1 MSKRFIRKE
10 VLEKVRTLSAFD
22 YLKNYAPDLLV
33 KNGRTDY
40 YHRNHDSLHFSNGK
54 WYWWSQGK
62 GGTSA
67 LDYLIIV
74 EGYEFK
80 DACNYLSDLMN
91 VSAPVTTFYHPKPS
105 KPFEL
110 PVKDKNNDL
119 VIRYLCEVRKIDKDI
134 VDDFISKGMIYQSA
148 NFKNAV
154 FVGYDKDKPA
164 YAFKRSIFK
173 NFKLDH
179 AGSNK
184 AFSFN
189 YTNPKSDVLH
199 IFEAVIDLLSYMTL
213 LKMNEMDYTE
223 FSYLSLAGASDKIA
237 TKSEADIPIALKT
250 YLERNPNI
258 KTIIFHLDNDEVG
271 IGATSKI
278 ISILNSKYQ
287 CIDEHPTSYKDV
299 NEELIHKKFVTI
311 DIFLIFCWLQI
322 ILTSEFLQE
331 ALQKDEIK

>member
-1 MSKRFIRKE
+1 MSKRFIRKD

-22 YLKNYAPDLLV
+22 YLRNYAPDLLV

-40 YHRNHDSLHFSNGK
+40 YHRDHDSLHFSNGK

-80 DACNYLSDLMN
+80 EACNYLSELMN
-91 VSAPVTTFYHPKPS
+91 VSAPVTTYYNTKPIKS
-105 KPFEL
+105 FEL
-110 PVKDKNNDL
+110 PIKDKNNDL
-119 VIRYLCEVRKIDKDI
+119 VIRYLCEIRKIDKVI
-134 VDDFISKGMIYQSA
+134 VEDFISKGMIYQSA

-154 FVGYDKDKPA
+154 FVGYDGNKPA

-189 YTNPKSDVLH
+189 YTNTNCDVLH
-199 IFEAVIDLLSYMTL
+199 VFEAAIDLLSYMTL
-213 LKMNEMDYTE
+213 LKMKKIDYTE
-223 FSYLSLAGASDKIA
+223 LNYLSLAGASDKIA
-237 TKSEADIPIALKT
+237 AKSEEDIPIALKA

-258 KTIIFHLDNDEVG
+258 KTIVFHLDNDEVG
-271 IGATSKI
+271 IGATAKI

-287 CIDEHPTSYKDV
+287 CIDEHPKMHKDV
-299 NEELIHKKFVTI
+299 NELLLYVNKSTNN
-311 DIFLIFCWLQI
+311 L
-322 ILTSEFLQE
+322 
-331 ALQKDEIK
+331 

>member
-1 MSKRFIRKE
+1 MSKRFIRKD

-22 YLKNYAPDLLV
+22 YLRNYAPDLLV

-40 YHRNHDSLHFSNGK
+40 YHRDHDSLHFSNGK

-91 VSAPVTTFYHPKPS
+91 VSEPVTTCYHPKPI

-119 VIRYLCEVRKIDKDI
+119 VIRYLCEIRKIDKDI

-189 YTNPKSDVLH
+189 YTNKNSNELH
-199 IFEAVIDLLSYMTL
+199 VFEAAIDLLSYMTL
-213 LKMNEMDYTE
+213 LKMDEIDYTE
-223 FSYLSLAGASDKIA
+223 FNYLSLAGASDKIA
-237 TKSEADIPIALKT
+237 SKSEADIPIALKA

-287 CIDEHPTSYKDV
+287 CIDEHPKMHKDV
-299 NEELIHKKFVTI
+299 NELLLYVNKTTNN
-311 DIFLIFCWLQI
+311 L
-322 ILTSEFLQE
+322 
-331 ALQKDEIK
+331 

>member
-271 IGATSKI
+271 IGATSKF

-299 NEELIHKKFVTI
+299 NEELIHKNSLLSTF
-311 DIFLIFCWLQI
+311 F
-322 ILTSEFLQE
+322 
-331 ALQKDEIK
+331 

>member
-54 WYWWSQGK
+54 WYWWSQ
-62 GGTSA
+62 
-67 LDYLIIV
+67 
-74 EGYEFK
+74 
-80 DACNYLSDLMN
+80 
-91 VSAPVTTFYHPKPS
+91 
-105 KPFEL
+105 
-110 PVKDKNNDL
+110 DKNNDL

-299 NEELIHKKFVTI
+299 NEELIHKNSLLSTF
-311 DIFLIFCWLQI
+311 F
-322 ILTSEFLQE
+322 
-331 ALQKDEIK
+331 

>member
-1 MSKRFIRKE
+1 MSKRFIRKD

-22 YLKNYAPDLLV
+22 YLRNYAPDLLV

-40 YHRNHDSLHFSNGK
+40 YHRDHDSLHFSNGK

-80 DACNYLSDLMN
+80 EACNYLSELMN
-91 VSAPVTTFYHPKPS
+91 VSAPVTTYYNTKPIKS
-105 KPFEL
+105 FEL
-110 PVKDKNNDL
+110 PIKDKNNDL
-119 VIRYLCEVRKIDKDI
+119 VIRYLCEIRKIDKVI
-134 VDDFISKGMIYQSA
+134 VEDFISKGMIYQSA

-154 FVGYDKDKPA
+154 FVGYDGNKPA

-189 YTNPKSDVLH
+189 YTNTNCDVLH
-199 IFEAVIDLLSYMTL
+199 VFEAAIDLLSYMAL
-213 LKMNEMDYTE
+213 LKMKKIDYTE
-223 FSYLSLAGASDKIA
+223 LNYLSLAGASDKIA
-237 TKSEADIPIALKT
+237 AKSEADIPIALKA

-258 KTIIFHLDNDEVG
+258 KTIVFHLDNDEVG
-271 IGATSKI
+271 IGATAKI

-287 CIDEHPTSYKDV
+287 CIDEHPKMHKDV
-299 NEELIHKKFVTI
+299 NKLLLYVNKSTNN
-311 DIFLIFCWLQI
+311 L
-322 ILTSEFLQE
+322 
-331 ALQKDEIK
+331 

>member
-1 MSKRFIRKE
+1 MNKRFIRKD

-22 YLKNYAPDLLV
+22 YLKNYAPDLLI

-40 YHRNHDSLHFSNGK
+40 YHRDHDSLHFSNGK

-80 DACNYLSDLMN
+80 EACNYLSDLMN
-91 VSAPVTTFYHPKPS
+91 VSAPVTTYYAPKPT

-110 PVKDKNNDL
+110 PIKDTNNDL
-119 VIRYLCEVRKIDKDI
+119 VIHYLCEVRKIDKGI
-134 VDDFISKGMIYQSA
+134 VDDFISKGMIYQSV

-154 FVGYDKDKPA
+154 FVGYDGNKPA

-189 YTNPKSDVLH
+189 YTNQDSNKLH
-199 IFEAVIDLLSYMTL
+199 VFEAAIDLLSYMTL
-213 LKMNEMDYTE
+213 LKMDEIDYTE
-223 FSYLSLAGASDKIA
+223 FNYLSLAGASDKIA
-237 TKSEADIPIALKT
+237 GKSEADIPIALKA
-250 YLERNPNI
+250 YLQRNPNI

-278 ISILNSKYQ
+278 ISIMNSRYQ
-287 CIDEHPTSYKDV
+287 CIDEHPTSCKDV
-299 NEELIHKKFVTI
+299 NEELIHKNSLLSTVF
-311 DIFLIFCWLQI
+311 
-322 ILTSEFLQE
+322 
-331 ALQKDEIK
+331 

>member
-271 IGATSKI
+271 ISATSKI

-299 NEELIHKKFVTI
+299 NEELIHKNSLLSTF
-311 DIFLIFCWLQI
+311 F
-322 ILTSEFLQE
+322 
-331 ALQKDEIK
+331 

>member
-40 YHRNHDSLHFSNGK
+40 YHRDHDSLHFSNGK

-299 NEELIHKKFVTI
+299 NEELIHKNSLLSTF
-311 DIFLIFCWLQI
+311 F
-322 ILTSEFLQE
+322 
-331 ALQKDEIK
+331 

>member
-22 YLKNYAPDLLV
+22 YLRNYAPDLLV

-40 YHRNHDSLHFSNGK
+40 YHREHDSLHFSNGK

-91 VSAPVTTFYHPKPS
+91 VSEPVTTHYHPKPV

-199 IFEAVIDLLSYMTL
+199 VFEAAIDLLSYMTL
-213 LKMNEMDYTE
+213 LKMDEKDYTK
-223 FSYLSLAGASDKIA
+223 FDYLSLAGASDKIA
-237 TKSEADIPIALKT
+237 IKSEADIPIALKA

-258 KTIIFHLDNDEVG
+258 KTIVFHLDNDEVG

-287 CIDEHPTSYKDV
+287 CTDEHPPIYKDV
-299 NEELIHKKFVTI
+299 NEELIHKSSLLSTVF
-311 DIFLIFCWLQI
+311 
-322 ILTSEFLQE
+322 
-331 ALQKDEIK
+331 

>member
-10 VLEKVRTLSAFD
+10 VLEKVRSLSAFD

-91 VSAPVTTFYHPKPS
+91 VSAPVTTFYHPKPAKS
-105 KPFEL
+105 FEL

-119 VIRYLCEVRKIDKDI
+119 VIRYLCEVRKIEKDI

-199 IFEAVIDLLSYMTL
+199 VFEAAIDLLSYMTL
-213 LKMNEMDYTE
+213 LKMDEKDYTK
-223 FSYLSLAGASDKIA
+223 FDYLSLAGASDKIA
-237 TKSEADIPIALKT
+237 SKSEADIPIALKA

-299 NEELIHKKFVTI
+299 NELLLYVNKTTNN
-311 DIFLIFCWLQI
+311 L
-322 ILTSEFLQE
+322 
-331 ALQKDEIK
+331 

>member
-1 MSKRFIRKE
+1 MSQRFIRKD

-22 YLKNYAPDLLV
+22 YLRNYAPDLLV

-40 YHRNHDSLHFSNGK
+40 YH
-54 WYWWSQGK
+54 
-62 GGTSA
+62 
-67 LDYLIIV
+67 
-74 EGYEFK
+74 
-80 DACNYLSDLMN
+80 
-91 VSAPVTTFYHPKPS
+91 PKPT

-110 PVKDKNNDL
+110 PIKDKNNDL
-119 VIRYLCEVRKIDKDI
+119 VIHYLCEVRKIDKGI
-134 VDDFISKGMIYQSA
+134 VEDFISKGLIYQSA
-148 NFKNAV
+148 NFKNTV

-189 YTNPKSDVLH
+189 YTNTNSNELH
-199 IFEAVIDLLSYMTL
+199 VFEAAIDLLSYMTL
-213 LKMNEMDYTE
+213 LKMDEMDYTE
-223 FSYLSLAGASDKIA
+223 FNYLSLAGASDKIA
-237 TKSEADIPIALKT
+237 GKSEADIPIALKA

-258 KTIIFHLDNDEVG
+258 KIIIFHLDNDKVG

-278 ISILNSKYQ
+278 ISVLNSKYQ

-299 NEELIHKKFVTI
+299 NDELIDKANHI
-311 DIFLIFCWLQI
+311 
-322 ILTSEFLQE
+322 
-331 ALQKDEIK
+331 

>member
-1 MSKRFIRKE
+1 MSKRFIRKD

-40 YHRNHDSLHFSNGK
+40 YHRDHDSLHFSNGK

-80 DACNYLSDLMN
+80 DACNYLSELMN
-91 VSAPVTTFYHPKPS
+91 VSAPVTTYYHPKPIKS
-105 KPFEL
+105 FEL
-110 PVKDKNNDL
+110 PIKDKNNDL
-119 VIRYLCEVRKIDKDI
+119 VIRYLCEVRKIDKGI

-164 YAFKRSIFK
+164 YAFKRNIFK

-189 YTNPKSDVLH
+189 YTNPDSNMLH
-199 IFEAVIDLLSYMTL
+199 VFEAAIDLLSYMTL
-213 LKMNEMDYTE
+213 LKMDEMDYTE
-223 FSYLSLAGASDKIA
+223 FNYLSLAGASDKIVA
-237 TKSEADIPIALKT
+237 KSEADIPIALKA
-250 YLERNPNI
+250 YLEKNPNI

-271 IGATSKI
+271 RGATSKI
-278 ISILNSKYQ
+278 ISILNLKYR

-299 NEELIHKKFVTI
+299 NDELI
-311 DIFLIFCWLQI
+311 DRRI
-322 ILTSEFLQE
+322 IYN
-331 ALQKDEIK
+331 

>member
-22 YLKNYAPDLLV
+22 YLRNYAPDLLV

-40 YHRNHDSLHFSNGK
+40 YHREHDSLHFSNGK

-91 VSAPVTTFYHPKPS
+91 VSEPVTTHYHPKPV

-199 IFEAVIDLLSYMTL
+199 VFEAAIDLLSYMTL
-213 LKMNEMDYTE
+213 LKM
-223 FSYLSLAGASDKIA
+223 
-237 TKSEADIPIALKT
+237 
-250 YLERNPNI
+250 
-258 KTIIFHLDNDEVG
+258 
-271 IGATSKI
+271 
-278 ISILNSKYQ
+278 
-287 CIDEHPTSYKDV
+287 
-299 NEELIHKKFVTI
+299 
-311 DIFLIFCWLQI
+311 
-322 ILTSEFLQE
+322 
-331 ALQKDEIK
+331 

>member
-1 MSKRFIRKE
+1 M
-10 VLEKVRTLSAFD
+10 
-22 YLKNYAPDLLV
+22 
-33 KNGRTDY
+33 
-40 YHRNHDSLHFSNGK
+40 HFSNGK

-80 DACNYLSDLMN
+80 DACNYLSELMN
-91 VSAPVTTFYHPKPS
+91 VSAPVTTYYHPKPIKS
-105 KPFEL
+105 FEL
-110 PVKDKNNDL
+110 PIKDKNNDL
-119 VIRYLCEVRKIDKDI
+119 VIRYLCEVRKIDKGI

-164 YAFKRSIFK
+164 YAFKRNIFK

-189 YTNPKSDVLH
+189 YTNPDSNMLH
-199 IFEAVIDLLSYMTL
+199 VFEAAIDLLSYMTL
-213 LKMNEMDYTE
+213 LKMDEMDYTE
-223 FSYLSLAGASDKIA
+223 FNYLSLAGASDKIVA
-237 TKSEADIPIALKT
+237 KSEADIPIALKA
-250 YLERNPNI
+250 YLEKNPNI

-271 IGATSKI
+271 RGATSKI
-278 ISILNSKYQ
+278 ISILNLKYR

-299 NEELIHKKFVTI
+299 NDELIDKANHI
-311 DIFLIFCWLQI
+311 
-322 ILTSEFLQE
+322 
-331 ALQKDEIK
+331 

>member
-22 YLKNYAPDLLV
+22 YLRNYAPDLLV

-40 YHRNHDSLHFSNGK
+40 YHREHDSLHFSNGK

-91 VSAPVTTFYHPKPS
+91 VSKPVTTHYHPKPV

-179 AGSNK
+179 VGSNK

-199 IFEAVIDLLSYMTL
+199 VFEAAIDLLSYMTL
-213 LKMNEMDYTE
+213 LKMDEKDYTK
-223 FSYLSLAGASDKIA
+223 FDYLSLAGASDKIA
-237 TKSEADIPIALKT
+237 TKSEADITIALKA
-250 YLERNPNI
+250 YLERNPTI
-258 KTIIFHLDNDEVG
+258 KTIVFHLDNDEVG
-271 IGATSKI
+271 RGATSKI

-287 CIDEHPTSYKDV
+287 CIDEHPSICKDA
-299 NEELIHKKFVTI
+299 NEELIHKKTLLSTF
-311 DIFLIFCWLQI
+311 F
-322 ILTSEFLQE
+322 
-331 ALQKDEIK
+331 

>member
-1 MSKRFIRKE
+1 MSKRFIRKD

-22 YLKNYAPDLLV
+22 YLRNYAPDLLV

-40 YHRNHDSLHFSNGK
+40 YHRDHDSLHFSNGK

-91 VSAPVTTFYHPKPS
+91 VSEPVTTYYHPKPI

-119 VIRYLCEVRKIDKDI
+119 VIRYLCEIRKIDKDI

-189 YTNPKSDVLH
+189 YTNKNSNELH
-199 IFEAVIDLLSYMTL
+199 VFEAAIDLLSYMTL
-213 LKMNEMDYTE
+213 LKMDEIDYTE
-223 FSYLSLAGASDKIA
+223 FNYLSLAGASDKIA
-237 TKSEADIPIALKT
+237 SKSEADIPIALKA

-287 CIDEHPTSYKDV
+287 CIDEHPKMHKDV
-299 NEELIHKKFVTI
+299 NELLLYVNKATNN
-311 DIFLIFCWLQI
+311 L
-322 ILTSEFLQE
+322 
-331 ALQKDEIK
+331 

>member
-1 MSKRFIRKE
+1 MSQRFIRKD

-22 YLKNYAPDLLV
+22 YLRNYAPDLLV

-40 YHRNHDSLHFSNGK
+40 YHRDHDSLHFSNGK

-91 VSAPVTTFYHPKPS
+91 ISEPVTTYYHPKPIKS
-105 KPFEL
+105 FEL
-110 PVKDKNNDL
+110 PIKDKNNDL
-119 VIRYLCEVRKIDKDI
+119 VIRYLCEIRKIDKDI
-134 VDDFISKGMIYQSA
+134 IDDFISKGMIYQSA

-173 NFKLDH
+173 NFKSDH

-189 YTNPKSDVLH
+189 YTNTNSNKLH
-199 IFEAVIDLLSYMTL
+199 VFEAAIDLLSYMTL
-213 LKMNEMDYTE
+213 LKMDEMDYTE
-223 FSYLSLAGASDKIA
+223 FNYLSLAGASDKIA
-237 TKSEADIPIALKT
+237 SKSEADIPIALKA

-258 KTIIFHLDNDEVG
+258 KTIIFHLDNDKVG
-271 IGATSKI
+271 IGATAKI
-278 ISILNSKYQ
+278 ISILNSKCQ
-287 CIDEHPTSYKDV
+287 CIDEHPKMHKDV
-299 NEELIHKKFVTI
+299 NELLLYVNKSTNN
-311 DIFLIFCWLQI
+311 L
-322 ILTSEFLQE
+322 
-331 ALQKDEIK
+331 

>member
-1 MSKRFIRKE
+1 MSKRFIRKD

-22 YLKNYAPDLLV
+22 YLRNYAPDLLV

-40 YHRNHDSLHFSNGK
+40 YHRDHDSLHFSNGK
-54 WYWWSQGK
+54 WYWWSQGN

-91 VSAPVTTFYHPKPS
+91 VSEPVTTYYHPKPI

-148 NFKNAV
+148 NFKNVV

-199 IFEAVIDLLSYMTL
+199 VFEAAIDLLSYMTL
-213 LKMNEMDYTE
+213 LKMDEKDYTK
-223 FSYLSLAGASDKIA
+223 FDYLSLAGASDKIA
-237 TKSEADIPIALKT
+237 IKSEADIPIALKA

-258 KTIIFHLDNDEVG
+258 KTIVFHLDNDEVG

-287 CIDEHPTSYKDV
+287 CIDEHSPIYKDV
-299 NEELIHKKFVTI
+299 NEELIHKSSLLSTVF
-311 DIFLIFCWLQI
+311 
-322 ILTSEFLQE
+322 
-331 ALQKDEIK
+331 

>member
-189 YTNPKSDVLH
+189 YTNPESDVLH
-199 IFEAVIDLLSYMTL
+199 VFEAVIDLLSYMTL

-299 NEELIHKKFVTI
+299 NEELIHKNSLLSTF
-311 DIFLIFCWLQI
+311 F
-322 ILTSEFLQE
+322 
-331 ALQKDEIK
+331 

>member
-287 CIDEHPTSYKDV
+287 CIDEPPTSYKDV
-299 NEELIHKKFVTI
+299 NEELIHKNSLLSTF
-311 DIFLIFCWLQI
+311 F
-322 ILTSEFLQE
+322 
-331 ALQKDEIK
+331 

>member
-1 MSKRFIRKE
+1 
-10 VLEKVRTLSAFD
+10 
-22 YLKNYAPDLLV
+22 
-33 KNGRTDY
+33 
-40 YHRNHDSLHFSNGK
+40 
-54 WYWWSQGK
+54 
-62 GGTSA
+62 
-67 LDYLIIV
+67 
-74 EGYEFK
+74 
-80 DACNYLSDLMN
+80 MN
-91 VSAPVTTFYHPKPS
+91 VSAPVTTFYHPKPA

-119 VIRYLCEVRKIDKDI
+119 VVRYLCEVRKIDKDI
-134 VDDFISKGMIYQSA
+134 VDEFISKGMIYQSA

-199 IFEAVIDLLSYMTL
+199 VFEAAIDLLSYMTL
-213 LKMNEMDYTE
+213 LKMDEKDYTK
-223 FSYLSLAGASDKIA
+223 FDYLSLAGASDKIA
-237 TKSEADIPIALKT
+237 TKSEADIPIALKA

-258 KTIIFHLDNDEVG
+258 KTIVFHLDNDEVG
-271 IGATSKI
+271 RGATSKI

-287 CIDEHPTSYKDV
+287 CIDEHPSICKDA
-299 NEELIHKKFVTI
+299 NEELIHKKTLLSTF
-311 DIFLIFCWLQI
+311 F
-322 ILTSEFLQE
+322 
-331 ALQKDEIK
+331 

>member
-1 MSKRFIRKE
+1 MSKRFIRKD

-22 YLKNYAPDLLV
+22 YLRNYAPDLLV

-40 YHRNHDSLHFSNGK
+40 YHRDHDSLHFSNGK

-80 DACNYLSDLMN
+80 EACNYLSELMN
-91 VSAPVTTFYHPKPS
+91 VSAPVTTYYNTKPV

-110 PVKDKNNDL
+110 PIKDKNNDL
-119 VIRYLCEVRKIDKDI
+119 VIRYLCEIRKIDKVI
-134 VDDFISKGMIYQSA
+134 VEDFISKGMIYQSA

-154 FVGYDKDKPA
+154 FVGYDGNKPA

-179 AGSNK
+179 AGSKK

-189 YTNPKSDVLH
+189 YTNSNCDVLH
-199 IFEAVIDLLSYMTL
+199 VFEASIDLLSYMTL
-213 LKMNEMDYTE
+213 LKMKKIDYTE
-223 FSYLSLAGASDKIA
+223 LNYLSLAGASDKIA
-237 TKSEADIPIALKT
+237 AKSEAYIPIALKA

-258 KTIIFHLDNDEVG
+258 KTIVFHLDNDEVG
-271 IGATSKI
+271 IGATAKI

-287 CIDEHPTSYKDV
+287 CIDEHPKMHKDV
-299 NEELIHKKFVTI
+299 NELLLYVNKSTNN
-311 DIFLIFCWLQI
+311 L
-322 ILTSEFLQE
+322 
-331 ALQKDEIK
+331 

>member
-1 MSKRFIRKE
+1 MSQRFIRKD

-22 YLKNYAPDLLV
+22 YLRNYAPDLLV

-40 YHRNHDSLHFSNGK
+40 YHRDHDSLHFSNGK

-74 EGYEFK
+74 EEYEFK
-80 DACNYLSDLMN
+80 EACNYLSELMN
-91 VSAPVTTFYHPKPS
+91 VSAPVTTYYNTKPIKS
-105 KPFEL
+105 FEL
-110 PVKDKNNDL
+110 PIKDKNNDL
-119 VIRYLCEVRKIDKDI
+119 VIRYLCEIRKIDKVI
-134 VDDFISKGMIYQSA
+134 VEDFISKGMIYQSA

-154 FVGYDKDKPA
+154 FVGYDGNKPA

-189 YTNPKSDVLH
+189 YTNTNCDVLH
-199 IFEAVIDLLSYMTL
+199 VFEAAIDLLSYMTL
-213 LKMNEMDYTE
+213 LKMDEMDYTE
-223 FSYLSLAGASDKIA
+223 LNYLSLAGASDKIA
-237 TKSEADIPIALKT
+237 AKSEADIPIALKA

-258 KTIIFHLDNDEVG
+258 KTIVFHLDNDEVG
-271 IGATSKI
+271 IGATAKI

-287 CIDEHPTSYKDV
+287 CIDEHPKMHKDV
-299 NEELIHKKFVTI
+299 NELLLYVNKSTNN
-311 DIFLIFCWLQI
+311 L
-322 ILTSEFLQE
+322 
-331 ALQKDEIK
+331 

>member
-1 MSKRFIRKE
+1 MSQRFIRKD

-22 YLKNYAPDLLV
+22 YLRNYAPDLLV

-40 YHRNHDSLHFSNGK
+40 YHRDHDSLHFSNGK

-91 VSAPVTTFYHPKPS
+91 VSAPVTTFYHPKS
-105 KPFEL
+105 AKPFEL

-148 NFKNAV
+148 NFKNVV

-189 YTNPKSDVLH
+189 YTNKNSNQLH
-199 IFEAVIDLLSYMTL
+199 VFAAAMVFSTL
-213 LKMNEMDYTE
+213 Y
-223 FSYLSLAGASDKIA
+223 
-237 TKSEADIPIALKT
+237 
-250 YLERNPNI
+250 
-258 KTIIFHLDNDEVG
+258 
-271 IGATSKI
+271 
-278 ISILNSKYQ
+278 
-287 CIDEHPTSYKDV
+287 
-299 NEELIHKKFVTI
+299 
-311 DIFLIFCWLQI
+311 
-322 ILTSEFLQE
+322 
-331 ALQKDEIK
+331 

>member
-91 VSAPVTTFYHPKPS
+91 VSAPVTTFYHPKPA

-134 VDDFISKGMIYQSA
+134 VEDFISKGMIYQSA

-154 FVGYDKDKPA
+154 FVGYDKELYGLTGA
-164 YAFKRSIFK
+164 IHY
-173 NFKLDH
+173 L
-179 AGSNK
+179 
-184 AFSFN
+184 
-189 YTNPKSDVLH
+189 V
-199 IFEAVIDLLSYMTL
+199 E
-213 LKMNEMDYTE
+213 NET
-223 FSYLSLAGASDKIA
+223 
-237 TKSEADIPIALKT
+237 T
-250 YLERNPNI
+250 NI
-258 KTIIFHLDNDEVG
+258 K
-271 IGATSKI
+271 
-278 ISILNSKYQ
+278 
-287 CIDEHPTSYKDV
+287 SYKP
-299 NEELIHKKFVTI
+299 IHHFFPV
-311 DIFLIFCWLQI
+311 F
-322 ILTSEFLQE
+322 
-331 ALQKDEIK
+331 